1 MKKIINKLLIFTLLF
16 IFIPK
21 VYALEVSNDKVVVS
35 KGGSEEVELYIETDK
50 KVKSVSFSMFF
61 TTYDIPGYFYVDKGV
76 IDNALD
82 GTKHVLT
89 FEEAQSGK
97 IVLGK
102 IKISAVSNPKDMAG
116 SITLSNAT
124 YTDTLGNVVNMNNKI
139 INVTISEEKQKDE
152 FLLKE
157 IKSKIVKIDL
167 VKGVYEYKVQVPA
180 DIDKLDLSAVA
191 IDDSYKVEISD
202 QEIDKLKD
210 GKITI
215 KVYNDTN
222 SQDYTIIVDKLK
234 EVEKV
239 KIDDSKFQNKNNYT
253 GKWVLV
259 IIVLSIMFVIGLILG
274 KKQK

>member
-1 MKKIINKLLIFTLLF
+1 
-16 IFIPK
+16 
-21 VYALEVSNDKVVVS
+21 
-35 KGGSEEVELYIETDK
+35 
-50 KVKSVSFSMFF
+50 
-61 TTYDIPGYFYVDKGV
+61 
-76 IDNALD
+76 
-82 GTKHVLT
+82 
-89 FEEAQSGK
+89 
-97 IVLGK
+97 
-102 IKISAVSNPKDMAG
+102 MAG

-124 YTDTLGNVVNMNNKI
+124 YTDTLGNVVNMDNKI
-139 INVTISEEKQKDE
+139 INVTIDEKKQKDE

-167 VKGVYEYKVQVPA
+167 VKGVYEYKVQVSA

>member
-1 MKKIINKLLIFTLLF
+1 MKKIINILLIISLLF
-16 IFIPK
+16 IFIPR
-21 VYALEVSNDKVVVS
+21 VLALEVSNDNLIIS
-35 KGGSEEVELYIETDK
+35 SGDSEEVELYIDVSDE
-50 KVKSVSFSMFF
+50 VSSVSFSMFF
-61 TTYDIPGYFYVDKGV
+61 STYDIPAYFNTEDGIVDNSNNGIKH
-76 IDNALD
+76 ILKLD
-82 GTKHVLT
+82 
-89 FEEAQSGK
+89 EEKSGK
-97 IVLGK
+97 ILLGK
-102 IKISAVSNPKDMAG
+102 IKISPVNNPKDMSG
-116 SITLSNAT
+116 TITLSNAT
-124 YTDTLGNVVNMNNKI
+124 YTDTLGNENNLDNKI
-139 INVTISEEKQKDE
+139 INVSIGKKEKEKIT
-152 FLLKE
+152 LKE

-167 VKGVYEYKVQVPA
+167 VDNVYEYKVQVNG
-180 DIDKLDLSAVA
+180 DVEKLDLEA
-191 IDDSYKVEISD
+191 IPSKDSYKVEISD

>member
-35 KGGSEEVELYIETDK
+35 KGGSEEVELYIETDEE
-50 KVKSVSFSMFF
+50 VKSVSFSMFF

-76 IDNALD
+76 IDSAPD

-116 SITLSNAT
+116 SITLSSAT

-139 INVTISEEKQKDE
+139 INVTIDEKKQKDE

-167 VKGVYEYKVQVPA
+167 IKGVYEYKVQVPA

-191 IDDSYKVEISD
+191 IDDSYKVEISN

-239 KIDDSKFQNKNNYT
+239 KIDDILLFICYNY
-253 GKWVLV
+253 
-259 IIVLSIMFVIGLILG
+259 F
-274 KKQK
+274 

>member
-1 MKKIINKLLIFTLLF
+1 MKKIINILLIISLLF
-16 IFIPK
+16 IFIPR
-21 VYALEVSNDKVVVS
+21 VLALEVSNDNLIIS
-35 KGGSEEVELYIETDK
+35 SGDSEEVELYIDVSDE
-50 KVKSVSFSMFF
+50 VSSVSFSMFF
-61 TTYDIPGYFYVDKGV
+61 STYDIPAYFNTEDGIVDNSNNGIKH
-76 IDNALD
+76 ILKLD
-82 GTKHVLT
+82 
-89 FEEAQSGK
+89 EEKSGK
-97 IVLGK
+97 ILLGK
-102 IKISAVSNPKDMAG
+102 IKISPVNNPKDMSG
-116 SITLSNAT
+116 TITLSNAT
-124 YTDTLGNVVNMNNKI
+124 YTDKLGNENNLDNKI
-139 INVTISEEKQKDE
+139 INVSIGKKEKEKIT
-152 FLLKE
+152 LKE

-167 VKGVYEYKVQVPA
+167 VDNVYEYKVQVNG
-180 DIDKLDLSAVA
+180 DVEKLDLEA
-191 IDDSYKVEISD
+191 IPSKDSYKVEISN

>member
-1 MKKIINKLLIFTLLF
+1 M
-16 IFIPK
+16 
-21 VYALEVSNDKVVVS
+21 
-35 KGGSEEVELYIETDK
+35 
-50 KVKSVSFSMFF
+50 
-61 TTYDIPGYFYVDKGV
+61 
-76 IDNALD
+76 
-82 GTKHVLT
+82 LT

-124 YTDTLGNVVNMNNKI
+124 YTDTLGNVVNMDNKV
-139 INVTISEEKQKDE
+139 INVTIDEKKQKDE

-167 VKGVYEYKVQVPA
+167 VKGVYEYKVQVSA

-259 IIVLSIMFVIGLILG
+259 IIVLSIMFVIGLILR